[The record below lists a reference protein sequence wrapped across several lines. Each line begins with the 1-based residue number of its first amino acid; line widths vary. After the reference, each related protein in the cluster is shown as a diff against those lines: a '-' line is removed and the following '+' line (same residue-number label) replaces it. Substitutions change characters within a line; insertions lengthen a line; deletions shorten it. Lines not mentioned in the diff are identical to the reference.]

1 MPPLMLIL
9 NAAMC
14 ANHRDLNCQG
24 LNRKLTA
31 YVKKILQDYVKN

>member
-1 MPPLMLIL
+1 MLIL

-14 ANHRDLNCQG
+14 ADRRDLNCQD

-31 YVKKILQDYVKN
+31 YVKKFFRTM